1 MWKSIIS
8 KYKCWR
14 VSEGWKIKKYIV
26 ILALIF
32 YDVFQYICENEYC
45 SYYLIK
51 MDYFL
56 FR

>member
-1 MWKSIIS
+1 MFYSRG
-8 KYKCWR
+8 R

-26 ILALIF
+26 ILALRSLELIF
-32 YDVFQYICENEYC
+32 YYVFQYICENEYC

-51 MDYFL
+51 MNYFL